1 MSPSRPEKQDAAHA
15 AMSGKVEY
23 TETVHHAGA
32 RKSARGTR
40 KIPQLNLTSMLD
52 VCFLL
57 LIFFVLT
64 ANFVAAEG
72 VIAANLPTGVS
83 DADPIKPNQEP
94 LKIVLRAV
102 AGTDDVIIWIER
114 QPQITDGD
122 FYKLYKILEGLRWDP
137 KLNPNGSIE
146 PDNPIIIKPL
156 KGIRW
161 DHVVNAFNACVRAKF
176 ENVNF
181 AEAG

>member
-1 MSPSRPEKQDAAHA
+1 MSPSRQDKQHAAHA

-23 TETVHHAGA
+23 TETVHHESS
-32 RKSARGTR
+32 RKVRGPR
-40 KIPQLNLTSMLD
+40 KMAQLNLTSMLD
-52 VCFLL
+52 VCFQL

-72 VIAANLPTGVS
+72 IIAANLPTGVS

-94 LKIVLRAV
+94 LKIVLRAK
-102 AGTDDVIIWIER
+102 AGTDDVIIWVER
-114 QPQITDGD
+114 QPYIHDGD

-137 KLNPNGSIE
+137 KENPNGSIE

-156 KGIRW
+156 TGIRW